1 MPYGVVFNRKLNKWT
16 VIKKDTGKIL
26 GRHDSEAAAN
36 KQKVAILINEHEPK
50 PKRK

>member
-1 MPYGVVFNRKLNKWT
+1 MPYGVSFNRKLNKWT

-26 GRHDSEAAAN
+26 GKHPTKEAAE